1 MLIKK
6 TKPVP
11 KHQDGNIIVG
21 CRFRPLNELE
31 QNVPGSLKIDFLED
45 TKSVVINHES
55 AESKEPKEQCF
66 TYDYVFP
73 PSSEQ
78 KTVYECIAL
87 PIVEGVMQGFNG
99 AVLAYGQTASG
110 KTFTMAG
117 PDIHDE
123 SLRGIVPRM
132 VHTIFHDISK
142 ADADLEITVRIS
154 YFEIYLEK
162 VYDLIDTK
170 KKDLK
175 VLEDKV
181 RGVFIPG
188 ISTYCV
194 NSAEELLMYMKL
206 GQANRKVASTAMN
219 PCSSRSHAIFFTTIS
234 QKNTKN
240 LSSEKTGKMLMVDLI
255 GSESVEKIGSNA
267 ISETKNINK
276 SLTYLGIVI
285 NSLADGGLKHIP
297 YRNSLLTRVLKESLG
312 GNSRTALIVTCS
324 LSPNNFPETT
334 STLRFGSRAK
344 AVKNTP
350 QVNKEF
356 TVTALKLLI
365 VKLEEQVRE
374 KNKIIDSIEEKLR
387 KSGFAAAIIEEEKAK
402 TKHKEEEGEEE
413 EEEVRVK
420 EEEEEEESEVMKNL
434 RETKEDLLREYEKSE
449 GIKEELLREYEKSEG
464 LHAENLDLRNTN
476 ENLVETIKNLKDNI
490 EEMEKKMQKISE
502 VLENTVEMSNA
513 LENQI
518 NNFSAEK
525 IDLEDK
531 IRDLSYKL
539 DNKHSQIPEISNL
552 EQTDKELRKYKDFE
566 KKIFAAEDLLK
577 SKLSSSEDSTGLRE
591 IIMNSLFQEKKAID
605 ENYIAS
611 FLEDYY
617 EEIERLNSQVASYEK
632 KYNDTV
638 LLLSYDNKKAQ
649 LDLGYQTQQIQSLT
663 FVYNKLLNKRVR
675 SQVEQYLSK
684 KKTDKLIE
692 TNNEQSLVIRNL
704 NDKLEELNME
714 LSAKALEVVENI
726 SNEIVSERIGYSN
739 LRKPIK
745 GGRNFLSMIA
755 MADNKNIKFFSDL
768 IKAQANNG

>member
-31 QNVPGSLKIDFLED
+31 QNVPGSLKIDFPED

-66 TYDYVFP
+66 AYDYVFP

-123 SLRGIVPRM
+123 SLKGIIPRM

-162 VYDLIDTK
+162 INDLIDAK

-206 GQANRKVASTAMN
+206 GQANRKVAWTAMN

-285 NSLADGGLKHIP
+285 NSLADGGFKHIP

-324 LSPNNFPETT
+324 PSPNNFPETT
-334 STLRFGSRAK
+334 STLRFGARAK

-365 VKLEEQVRE
+365 VKLEEQVRV
-374 KNKIIDSIEEKLR
+374 KNNYIDSIEEQLK
-387 KSGFAAAIIEEEKAK
+387 KIVFVAAIIEEEKVK
-402 TKHKEEEGEEE
+402 TKHEDEEGEEE
-413 EEEVRVK
+413 DEVRVK
-420 EEEEEEESEVMKNL
+420 EKEESEVMKNL

-502 VLENTVEMSNA
+502 VLENTIEMSNA
-513 LENQI
+513 LEDQI
-518 NNFSAEK
+518 NNFSVEK
-525 IDLEDK
+525 IDLEHK

-539 DNKHSQIPEISNL
+539 DNKHSQIPEISSL

-591 IIMNSLFQEKKAID
+591 IIINSLLQEKKAID

-638 LLLSYDNKKAQ
+638 LLLSYDNKKVQ

-663 FVYNKLLNKRVR
+663 FVYN
-675 SQVEQYLSK
+675 
-684 KKTDKLIE
+684 
-692 TNNEQSLVIRNL
+692 
-704 NDKLEELNME
+704 
-714 LSAKALEVVENI
+714 
-726 SNEIVSERIGYSN
+726 EIVPERITYSN

-745 GGRNFLSMIA
+745 GGRSFLSMIA